1 MGTDERKR
9 TCATLKKAGCLEHT
23 APFSKCSGT
32 LFSAQEEIK
41 SVFFKPEHTQAVPR
55 DDCVLLGCNNG
66 KEDMK
71 DGIKSSEGTGC
82 LFDKD
87 MDSKNQLSGVVHTTE
102 HWRIKSR
109 NVENLDKR
117 EKPVREAKREFS
129 IQKTHIGRFKD
140 VKILEVKEK
149 PVHEGSKVLPQQRM
163 HEWEIKD
170 VEDRKKKERTAK
182 DGSMEPSFKGAR
194 ADGVKEKPVKEGSM
208 ECSSKGIHADESKD
222 EVIVEVKEKPIQ
234 GGTKVLSPPMA
245 HVGEF
250 GIVEDLIKEERL
262 VEKSDMNVS
271 PKRSDLTS
279 EKSGIV
285 CNEALL
291 AINVQ
296 SSGNDCKA
304 VSRGEV
310 QNADGDCATQKR
322 TEKNIADLAKEDGLG
337 VKDADSVM
345 TCDGLDTV
353 KSDDFTDSHRQT
365 PLDQQALSDLP
376 PRVSNENIVSTVDRS
391 IVEKNGGTSS
401 DQKPSNDG
409 PAVDKNV
416 EVGHRLAHLSDE
428 LVPKAGIDATKCRGK
443 APLLEQPPQKED
455 LSHDLRFEKL
465 CAKGSGRMD
474 QNAIP
479 GETHQAP
486 CESKSV
492 CGKSAAMENSEK
504 APLVSEMEERS
515 DKSSR
520 LQETLHHKDCSTLKN
535 DVTVLETEVASSK
548 GTDCKSNQPKKGLGK
563 TNGPSMMSL
572 TGIYPS
578 CKNTVQPKEPE
589 SETKMTE
596 IKSQKE
602 TSVSETISPERV
614 SPTQVCSVPLMSG
627 LSLTH
632 DPAEKVNQPK
642 VFEASHR
649 CPTPTM
655 DEEPY
660 LACYG
665 STSSNSNSTTC
676 FTGEET
682 CKSIAPVCLDKSSA
696 LMDKNT
702 PLGQQQKSVD
712 NRDPKP
718 HNHTNPDL
726 ELRAQRVV
734 QSTDG
739 LLHNLSDAENSG
751 QVQTAD
757 TKYSLDQTSKAQ
769 ETCVGRD
776 FLSLRTFPTT
786 ENLQTFRPNVDKDGH
801 KPSEQTHVSHE
812 VRPYSQRPVMAV
824 KPSKSDEPQ
833 GTCISKESL
842 SKSSAMSDCPLKDS
856 FTTLASSPVGKK
868 RKKDTEESSS
878 LSTHSHWPPKEGDS
892 MSTSDSAKS
901 SCPDPL
907 YRHEIKDISKPDK
920 IPSSLPLEPSSKCDE
935 DQSLLTDSLA
945 KKVRQTTAENTELEQ
960 RNCSETSTSPADDIN
975 NGIIDGGLVLEPQ
988 SSLTCTIFNTS
999 KNTPES
1005 FLELLSKRCLQDD
1018 LTQASV
1024 EQECLIFSEQ
1034 MKQLLKRAKRGPV
1047 HQLEA
1052 HDKIN
1057 VPCSSPLTVHFSN
1070 LEELEDAAEHFDA
1083 PSIVGTKIKVDM
1095 SDRENPAD
1103 DAQKEDCVLPQK
1115 ETNKPAAHAGVS
1127 GVTAECAR
1135 LYTAKMNDVCAVN
1148 KVQSRPNHFS
1158 LDRGL
1163 PRTVPSNHFDFCD
1176 QMKKEV
1182 DDSFCSSM
1190 NSVVRRFCKT
1200 KYRFFILATS
1210 DAVFFEETKVRY
1222 VFNGLAR
1229 NIRHYLLYVLMY
1241 VYCSG
1246 SLKSCHQKLVF
1257 LCLHPLSVYA
1267 MFFANALS
1275 GRDASY
1281 KCPF

>member
-1 MGTDERKR
+1 MGTNERKR
-9 TCATLKKAGCLEHT
+9 TCATLQKAGCLEYT
-23 APFSKCSGT
+23 APLFKCSST
-32 LFSAQEEIK
+32 LFCAQEEIK
-41 SVFFKPEHTQAVPR
+41 SVFLKPEHTQAVPR
-55 DDCVLLGCNNG
+55 DDCVLLGCNDG
-66 KEDMK
+66 KKDMG
-71 DGIKSSEGTGC
+71 DGIKSSESTNC

-87 MDSKNQLSGVVHTTE
+87 MDSNNPFSGVVHTTQ

-109 NVENLDKR
+109 KVENLDKGD
-117 EKPVREAKREFS
+117 KLVREVKPEFYL
-129 IQKTHIGRFKD
+129 QRTHIGRFKD
-140 VKILEVKEK
+140 VKILGVKEK
-149 PVHEGSKVLPQQRM
+149 PVYEGSKVPPQQRICVS
-163 HEWEIKD
+163 EFKD
-170 VEDRKKKERTAK
+170 VEDRKKKETTAK

-194 ADGVKEKPVKEGSM
+194 VDEVKEKPVKKDSV

-222 EVIVEVKEKPIQ
+222 EVILEVKEKPIQ
-234 GGTKVLSPPMA
+234 GGTKVLSPQRA

-250 GIVEDLIKEERL
+250 GDVEDSIKEERL
-262 VEKSDMNVS
+262 VGKYNMKVS
-271 PKRSDLTS
+271 PKRSDAVSDLTS

-285 CNEALL
+285 CNEDLL
-291 AINVQ
+291 AIKVQ

-304 VSRGEV
+304 FSQGEV
-310 QNADGDCATQKR
+310 ENADGDCATRKG
-322 TEKNIADLAKEDGLG
+322 TEKNNANLAKEDGLG

-353 KSDDFTDSHRQT
+353 KSDDFTDSSRQR
-365 PLDQQALSDLP
+365 PLDQQPTTMDEGKALSDLP
-376 PRVSNENIVSTVDRS
+376 PQVSNQNSASTVDKS
-391 IVEKNGGTSS
+391 IAEINGGTSS

-409 PAVDKNV
+409 PAVDKNI
-416 EVGHRLAHLSDE
+416 EVCDHLAHLCNE
-428 LVPKAGIDATKCRGK
+428 LVPKSGIDATKCRGK

-455 LSHDLRFEKL
+455 ISHDLPFEKL
-465 CAKGSGRMD
+465 CAKGSGQMD

-486 CESKSV
+486 SELKSV
-492 CGKSAAMENSEK
+492 HGKSAAVENSEK
-504 APLVSEMEERS
+504 SPLVSEIEERN
-515 DKSSR
+515 DKSTR
-520 LQETLHHKDCSTLKN
+520 LQETLYHKNCSTLTN
-535 DVTVLETEVASSK
+535 DVTVLEAEVELPK
-548 GTDCKSNQPKKGLGK
+548 GTDCKSNQTKKGLGM
-563 TNGPSMMSL
+563 TNGPSVMSF

-578 CKNTVQPKEPE
+578 CKNTVQPKELE

-602 TSVSETISPERV
+602 TSIGETISPERV

-632 DPAEKVNQPK
+632 NATEKVNQPK
-642 VFEASHR
+642 VFEASDR
-649 CPTPTM
+649 CPTPTI

-660 LACYG
+660 LACHG
-665 STSSNSNSTTC
+665 PASSNSNSTTC
-676 FTGEET
+676 FTGVKT
-682 CKSIAPVCLDKSSA
+682 CKNITPVCLDKSSV
-696 LMDKNT
+696 LMDKNM

-718 HNHTNPDL
+718 HDHTNPDL
-726 ELRAQRVV
+726 ELRTQGVV

-739 LLHNLSDAENSG
+739 LLHNLSNAENPS
-751 QVQTAD
+751 QVKTAD

-776 FLSLRTFPTT
+776 FLLLGTIPTT
-786 ENLQTFRPNVDKDGH
+786 ERLQTFRPNVDKDGR
-801 KPSEQTHVSHE
+801 KTSEQTHVSHE
-812 VRPYSQRPVMAV
+812 VRPHSQRPVMAV

-842 SKSSAMSDCPLKDS
+842 SKSSVMSDCTESKPGNPLKDS
-856 FTTLASSPVGKK
+856 FTTLASIRVGKK
-868 RKKDTEESSS
+868 RKRDTQESSS
-878 LSTHSHWPPKEGDS
+878 LSPHSRWPPKEGDS

-907 YRHEIKDISKPDK
+907 YQHEIKDVSKPNK
-920 IPSSLPLEPSSKCDE
+920 IPLSLPLEPSSKCDE

-945 KKVRQTTAENTELEQ
+945 KKVRQTTAENMGLEQ
-960 RNCSETSTSPADDIN
+960 RDCSDTSTSPADDIN
-975 NGIIDGGLVLEPQ
+975 NGMIDDGLVLEPQ

-1024 EQECLIFSEQ
+1024 ERECLIFSEQ
-1034 MKQLLKRAKRGPV
+1034 MKQLLKRAKRGPI

-1057 VPCSSPLTVHFSN
+1057 VPCSSPMTVRFSN
-1070 LEELEDAAEHFDA
+1070 LEELEDSVEHFDA

-1103 DAQKEDCVLPQK
+1103 AAEKEDTVLPQK
-1115 ETNKPAAHAGVS
+1115 ETNKPMAHAGVS

-1135 LYTAKMNDVCAVN
+1135 LYTAMMNDVCAVN

-1182 DDSFCSSM
+1182 DGSFCSSM
-1190 NSVVRRFCKT
+1190 NSVVRKFCKT

-1210 DAVFFEETKVRY
+1210 DDVFFEETKVRY
-1222 VFNGLAR
+1222 VFNRLPC
-1229 NIRHYLLYVLMY
+1229 NVRHYLLYLSVY

-1246 SLKSCHQKLVF
+1246 SLKWRYQKLVF
-1257 LCLHPLSVYA
+1257 L
-1267 MFFANALS
+1267 
-1275 GRDASY
+1275 
-1281 KCPF
+1281 